1 MNEAL
6 PNSQNLPHCVDLDGT
21 LLLSDLLYESVVGL
35 LRDNPFYLL
44 LFPVWLLKGKAHLKR
59 KIAERVSVAPEL
71 LPYDARVLE
80 LLRSTTS
87 RPRVLCT
94 ASDEQL
100 ARPIANHLGLF
111 EEVLASDGETNL
123 GGRTKARALTARFG
137 ARGFDYMGNGWTD
150 IHVWRHARNAW
161 VVNGTRSLARAA
173 GSVANLSGH
182 FPLQGGSIRDWIRA
196 IRVHQWLKNL
206 LVLVPLLAAH
216 KFADAGPVAAA
227 LLAVLAF
234 SLCAS
239 GVYVLNDLLDLPADR
254 QHLRKRTRPFASGR
268 VPILHG
274 LLAAPLLT
282 LAGFAIAWQT
292 GPRFA
297 LVLGLYYLLT
307 LAYSLRLKQ
316 FQMLDVTVLAGL
328 YTLRIIGGA
337 MAIDVPLSFWLLAFS
352 MFIFLSL
359 AMLKRY
365 IELHGLLASGRQ
377 HASGRGYRT
386 DDLPLMQSLGGA
398 SGYIAVLVL
407 ALYINSPESLA
418 LYSRPQVLWL
428 LCPLLLYWVGRAW
441 AIAHRGGMHD
451 DPVVFAAT
459 DRGSQIV
466 ALLCVLLIF
475 GAS

>member
-1 MNEAL
+1 MKESL
-6 PNSQNLPHCVDLDGT
+6 PDRGMLPKCVDLDGT
-21 LLLSDLLYESVVGL
+21 LLLSDLLYESVAAL
-35 LRDNPFYLL
+35 LRVNPFYLFA
-44 LFPVWLLKGKAHLKR
+44 FPIWLIRGKAHLKR
-59 KIAERVSVAPEL
+59 KIAERVSIAPEL
-71 LPYDARVLE
+71 LPYDSRVIE
-80 LLRSTTS
+80 LLRTTSS
-87 RPRVLCT
+87 RPRILCT

-100 ARPIANHLGLF
+100 VRPIAEHLGLF
-111 EEVLASDGETNL
+111 EEVLASNGETNL
-123 GGRTKARALTARFG
+123 GGRTKATALTTRFG

-161 VVNGTRSLARAA
+161 VVNGSRSLARAA
-173 GSVANLSGH
+173 ARVANLAGH
-182 FPLQGGSIRDWIRA
+182 MPLRGGSLHDWFRA

-216 KFADAGPVAAA
+216 KFADTIPVASA
-227 LLAVLAF
+227 LMAFVAF

-254 QHLRKRTRPFASGR
+254 QHPRKRTRPFASGR
-268 VPILHG
+268 VPVLHG
-274 LLAAPLLT
+274 LLASPLLT
-282 LAGFAIAWQT
+282 LAGLAIAWQVGFVFT
-292 GPRFA
+292 

-316 FQMLDVTVLAGL
+316 VQMLDVTVLAGL

-337 MAIDVPLSFWLLAFS
+337 KAIDVPLSFWLLAFS

-418 LYSRPQVLWL
+418 LYSRPEVLWL